1 MEGVILPKMY
11 HLHTK
16 KMVKQ
21 YFFSIHKPM
30 TGKERIKLNLSEN
43 VSRSNIGYVLSN
55 FKAINMSMSMI
66 QKFIC

>member
-1 MEGVILPKMY
+1 
-11 HLHTK
+11 
-16 KMVKQ
+16 
-21 YFFSIHKPM
+21 M

-55 FKAINMSMSMI
+55 FEAINMSMSMI